1 MGQINIDF
9 QNKNQINATYT
20 KLTLNEYISKPFS
33 AVIECNIPK
42 KDTGSSNEFISNPL
56 SYINEHVYIKVSQK
70 NSNGMISYRY
80 ISGKITNILYKGI
93 FKKDNKNNLYV
104 YEITVQHPFVELM
117 KNKKSKSYVKK
128 NIKDIIKEILEENKI
143 GNYDLGN
150 IDDNELINRS
160 DKILIYQHNETDYE
174 FLMRLLLFY
183 GINYYFYHINKKNK
197 ESTDTATLKF
207 IRGAFFDEK
216 FMDSNSDNRYI
227 NKLYLNLDK
236 NDISA
241 GVFNNVIMNYNNSIN
256 LENKGNISLYGFEY
270 GNKAESITQQGQD
283 KADIM
288 QNINASLSYKNN
300 TIKLSSN
307 YVCVG
312 INSKITIKGYLPDES
327 IAKDMYL
334 IKSTTTVYNNS
345 SNEKDTIDI
354 LGFFADSVKQNS
366 GMISEDIENTAALY
380 FDNKI
385 INKEPVYADEVEKS
399 HSKQGIDLFKY
410 KMELLEATVC
420 DKDGNTVK
428 DVNADK
434 DISVDKADIAIPE
447 MCDKDNPTLFY
458 AKLENTN
465 QENNNKTTDNGQSK
479 VIVVNMVMP
488 YGANNYYIYNYP
500 EIGSKILVFYNNA
513 QYYLFG
519 YVPNVS
525 SIISNQGPLK
535 HSYLYAGTPE
545 RNYIYFEQQG
555 YEKKYIRKLI
565 HQGLIDSFMEE
576 AYSFINMT
584 CIKKF
589 YEEDKKQYKVNNKD
603 KDFTVKKWCA
613 KLKAEYDNQIKNKN
627 DKQDELKKLMV
638 DENKNSKNIEDLK
651 GDIKG
656 LETSIETIESEIKEA
671 EEKILEIFVKT
682 KEEINNM
689 ISTMEQDK
697 AAKYK
702 EEQNKKI
709 DEYLSSY
716 DSINMHSS
724 AVDINGKSYVD
735 IKGNNGLYLYSN
747 ANGMEISGADGSI
760 NIKAEKSI
768 KLSVG
773 SHFIE
778 IDEDRISLVARKW
791 MHAAGPTDS
800 SIFLESISG
809 VDINGLSC
817 SMNGLFSSSMNDAYG
832 GLIETNIGSSSIHGF
847 SSEICTLP
855 GYKGVVKTSKNIIK
869 LANQLGSIAN
879 SSVNKYINYALD
891 SGLQTF
897 SSILKI
903 KNLLNDKPKSLSDKV
918 KIVVDFLELIF
929 DAMDRVVTIMELE
942 DPSYMHDKAK
952 KDSRASK
959 RDVTRLFLMTTKILT
974 ATTLFGLLLKKCGM
988 VQEGKLEITG
998 EDLNIEVKKLTIVSE
1013 TKEEYSSAISKLGK
1027 LIDPPPAQTSDNPAS
1042 TNLASTNTASTDGT
1056 ANGTT

>member
-93 FKKDNKNNLYV
+93 FKKDDKNNLYV

-227 NKLYLNLDK
+227 NKLHLNLDK

-428 DVNADK
+428 DVNTDK
-434 DISVDKADIAIPE
+434 DLSVDKEDIAIPE

-465 QENNNKTTDNGQSK
+465 QENNNNKTTDNGQSK
-479 VIVVNMVMP
+479 VIEVNMVMP

-535 HSYLYAGTPE
+535 NSYLYTGTPD
-545 RNYIYFEQQG
+545 RNYIYFEQA
-555 YEKKYIRKLI
+555 YDKHIAKLI
-565 HQGLIDSFMEE
+565 YRAAIDSFMEK
-576 AYSFINMT
+576 AYSFINVT
-584 CIKKF
+584 CIQKF
-589 YEEDKKQYKVNNKD
+589 YEEDTSLYSVNKKQETM
-603 KDFTVKKWCA
+603 TVKKWCA

-627 DKQDELKKLMV
+627 DKQDELKILAKN
-638 DENKNSKNIEDLK
+638 ENKDDKKIKELNE
-651 GDIKG
+651 DIKKI
-656 LETSIETIESEIKEA
+656 ETSIETIESEIKDAEA
-671 EEKILEIFVKT
+671 KIREIFIHT
-682 KEEINNM
+682 KSEI
-689 ISTMEQDK
+689 DK
-697 AAKYK
+697 IKDKMYK
-702 EEQNKKI
+702 DQANSYKVEQNRKI

-724 AVDINGKSYVD
+724 AVDINGKNYID

-791 MHAAGPTDS
+791 MKSAGPTDS

-832 GLIETNIGSSSIHGF
+832 GSIETSIGSSSIQGF
-847 SSEICTLP
+847 NSGIHTLP
-855 GYKGVVKTSKNIIK
+855 GYKGVMNISKNMSKLINQLVSIGTGEENRFWNYTVDSIAQAINSIIKSILTYKNWSNNKNKVKTIFELI
-869 LANQLGSIAN
+869 
-879 SSVNKYINYALD
+879 
-891 SGLQTF
+891 
-897 SSILKI
+897 
-903 KNLLNDKPKSLSDKV
+903 
-918 KIVVDFLELIF
+918 ELIF

-959 RDVTRLFLMTTKILT
+959 RDATRLFLMTTKIVT
-974 ATTLFGLLLKKCGM
+974 ATTIFGLLLKKCGM
-988 VQEGKLEITG
+988 VREGQLEITG
-998 EDLNIEVKKLTIVSE
+998 EDLNIEVANIKIVAEEKK
-1013 TKEEYSSAISKLGK
+1013 EYSSPMTTLGK
-1027 LIDPPPAQTSDNPAS
+1027 LIDPSGP
-1042 TNLASTNTASTDGT
+1042 
-1056 ANGTT
+1056 

>member
-42 KDTGSSNEFISNPL
+42 QATGSSNEFISNPL

-93 FKKDNKNNLYV
+93 FKKDDKNNLYV

-236 NDISA
+236 DDVSA
-241 GVFNNVIMNYNNSIN
+241 GVFNNVTMNYNDSIN
-256 LENKGNISLYGFEY
+256 LKNKGNISLYGFEY

-434 DISVDKADIAIPE
+434 DLSVDKADIAIPE

-465 QENNNKTTDNGQSK
+465 QENDNNKTTDNGQSK

-500 EIGSKILVFYNNA
+500 EIGSKILVFYNNE

-525 SIISNQGPLK
+525 SIISNQGPLE
-535 HSYLYAGTPE
+535 HSYLYAGIPK
-545 RNYIYFEQQG
+545 RNYINIEQAYYKHIRTSIYQG
-555 YEKKYIRKLI
+555 S
-565 HQGLIDSFMEE
+565 IDSFMKK

-589 YEEDKKQYKVNNKD
+589 YEEDTSLYSVNQNQE
-603 KDFTVKKWCA
+603 TISVKIWCA

-627 DKQDELKKLMV
+627 DKQAELKELMKN
-638 DENKNSKNIEDLK
+638 ENKDDKKIKELNE
-651 GDIKG
+651 DIKKI
-656 LETSIETIESEIKEA
+656 ETSIETIESEIKEA

-682 KEEINNM
+682 KEDINNI
-689 ISTMEQDK
+689 ISTMEQDE

-709 DEYLSSY
+709 DEYLNSY
-716 DSINMHSS
+716 DSVNVHSGI
-724 AVDINGKSYVD
+724 VDINGKNYID

-791 MHAAGPTDS
+791 MESAGPTDS

-817 SMNGLFSSSMNDAYG
+817 SMNGLFSSSMSDAYG
-832 GLIETNIGSSSIHGF
+832 ASIETSIGSSSIQGF
-847 SSEICTLP
+847 RSGIYTLA
-855 GYKGVVKTSKNIIK
+855 GVKGVMKTIKNMGK
-869 LANQLGSIAN
+869 LASQLGSISKHPACRY
-879 SSVNKYINYALD
+879 VNYSLD
-891 SGLQTF
+891 SGLQAINF
-897 SSILKI
+897 GLKCYDVHTN
-903 KNLLNDKPKSLSDKV
+903 KPESGLDKFKTA
-918 KIVVDFLELIF
+918 IEILELIF
-929 DAMDRVVTIMELE
+929 DVMDRVVTIMELE

-959 RDVTRLFLMTTKILT
+959 RDVTRLFLMTTKIIT

-988 VQEGKLEITG
+988 VQEGQLEITG
-998 EDLNIEVKKLTIVSE
+998 EDIDIQVKNFTTVTEETNQYNGPMTTLTKLFRDQAAYNKTPRVHLRSE
-1013 TKEEYSSAISKLGK
+1013 Y
-1027 LIDPPPAQTSDNPAS
+1027 DRF
-1042 TNLASTNTASTDGT
+1042 
-1056 ANGTT
+1056 

>member
-354 LGFFADSVKQNS
+354 LGFFADNTKENS

-399 HSKQGIDLFKY
+399 HSKQGIDLSKY

-420 DKDGNTVK
+420 DKDGN
-428 DVNADK
+428 ADRE
-434 DISVDKADIAIPE
+434 DIAIPE
-447 MCDKDNPTLFY
+447 MCDKDNPALFY
-458 AKLENTN
+458 AKLENNN
-465 QENNNKTTDNGQSK
+465 QENDNNKTTDNGQSK
-479 VIVVNMVMP
+479 VIEVNMIMP

-519 YVPNVS
+519 YIPNVS
-525 SIISNQGPLK
+525 SIMSNQGPLE

-545 RNYIYFEQQG
+545 RNYIYFEQA
-555 YEKKYIRKLI
+555 YDKHIAKLI
-565 HQGLIDSFMEE
+565 YRAAIDSFMEK
-576 AYSFINMT
+576 AYSFINVT

-589 YEEDKKQYKVNNKD
+589 YEEDTSLYSVNQNQETM
-603 KDFTVKKWCA
+603 TVKIWCA
-613 KLKAEYDNQIKNKN
+613 KLKAEYDKQIKNKN
-627 DKQDELKKLMV
+627 DKQDELKELMKN
-638 DENKNSKNIEDLK
+638 ENKDDKKIKELNE
-651 GDIKG
+651 DIKKI
-656 LETSIETIESEIKEA
+656 ETSIETIESEIKDAEA
-671 EEKILEIFVKT
+671 KIREIFLHT
-682 KEEINNM
+682 KGEI
-689 ISTMEQDK
+689 DK
-697 AAKYK
+697 IKDKMYK
-702 EEQNKKI
+702 DQANSYKVEQNKKI

-724 AVDINGKSYVD
+724 AVDINGKNYID

-791 MHAAGPTDS
+791 MKSAGPTDS

-817 SMNGLFSSSMNDAYG
+817 SMNGVFSSSMNDAYG
-832 GLIETNIGSSSIHGF
+832 GLIETSIGSSSIQGF
-847 SSEICTLP
+847 NSGIHTLP
-855 GYKGVVKTSKNIIK
+855 GYKGVINISKNMSNLINQLVSIGTGEENRFWNYTVDSIAQATNSIIESILTYKNWSDNKNKVKTIFELI
-869 LANQLGSIAN
+869 
-879 SSVNKYINYALD
+879 
-891 SGLQTF
+891 
-897 SSILKI
+897 
-903 KNLLNDKPKSLSDKV
+903 
-918 KIVVDFLELIF
+918 ELIF

-959 RDVTRLFLMTTKILT
+959 RDATRLFLMTTKIVT
-974 ATTLFGLLLKKCGM
+974 ATTIFGLLLNKCGM

-998 EDLNIEVKKLTIVSE
+998 KDLNIEVANISIVAEEKK
-1013 TKEEYSSAISKLGK
+1013 EYSSPMSKLVD
-1027 LIDPPPAQTSDNPAS
+1027 LIDPSNTQTNNTSS
-1042 TNLASTNTASTDGT
+1042 TSGTNV
-1056 ANGTT
+1056 

>member
-42 KDTGSSNEFISNPL
+42 QATGSSNEFISNPL

-150 IDDNELINRS
+150 IGDNELINRS

-236 NDISA
+236 NDVSA
-241 GVFNNVIMNYNNSIN
+241 GVFNNVIMNYNDSIN

-354 LGFFADSVKQNS
+354 LGFFADNTKENS

-434 DISVDKADIAIPE
+434 DLSVDKEDIAIPE

-465 QENNNKTTDNGQSK
+465 QENDNNKTTDNGQSK

-525 SIISNQGPLK
+525 PIISNQGPLK

-589 YEEDKKQYKVNNKD
+589 YEEDKKKYKVNNED

-613 KLKAEYDNQIKNKN
+613 KLKAEYDNQIKDKN
-627 DKQDELKKLMV
+627 DKQDELKKLMD
-638 DENKNSKNIEDLK
+638 DENKNSEKIKDLK

-656 LETSIETIESEIKEA
+656 LETSIETIESKIKEA
-671 EEKILEIFVKT
+671 EEEILEIFVKT
-682 KEEINNM
+682 KEEINNI

-697 AAKYK
+697 ATKYK

-791 MHAAGPTDS
+791 MKSAGPTDS

-817 SMNGLFSSSMNDAYG
+817 SMNGVFSSSMNDAYG
-832 GLIETNIGSSSIHGF
+832 GSIETSIGSSSIQGF
-847 SSEICTLP
+847 NSGIHTLP
-855 GYKGVVKTSKNIIK
+855 GYKGAINISKNMSKLINQLVSIGTGEKNRFWNYTVDSVAQATNSIIKSILTYKNWSDNKNKVKTIFELI
-869 LANQLGSIAN
+869 
-879 SSVNKYINYALD
+879 
-891 SGLQTF
+891 
-897 SSILKI
+897 
-903 KNLLNDKPKSLSDKV
+903 
-918 KIVVDFLELIF
+918 ELIF
-929 DAMDRVVTIMELE
+929 EAMDRVVTIMELE

-952 KDSRASK
+952 FKSRASK
-959 RDVTRLFLMTTKILT
+959 RDATRLFLMTTKIVT
-974 ATTLFGLLLKKCGM
+974 ATTIFGLLLKKYGM
-988 VQEGKLEITG
+988 WREGQLEITG

-1013 TKEEYSSAISKLGK
+1013 TKEEYSSAISQLGN
-1027 LIDPPPAQTSDNPAS
+1027 LIDPRPTQTGGNGASTNPAS
-1042 TNLASTNTASTDGT
+1042 TNPASTDGT

>member
-227 NKLYLNLDK
+227 NKLHLNLDK

-428 DVNADK
+428 DVNTDK
-434 DISVDKADIAIPE
+434 DLSVDKEDIAIPE

-465 QENNNKTTDNGQSK
+465 QENNNNKTTDNGQSK
-479 VIVVNMVMP
+479 VIEVNMVMP

-535 HSYLYAGTPE
+535 NSYLYTGTPD
-545 RNYIYFEQQG
+545 RNYIYFEQA
-555 YEKKYIRKLI
+555 YDKHIAKLI
-565 HQGLIDSFMEE
+565 YRAAIDSFMEK
-576 AYSFINMT
+576 AYSFINVT
-584 CIKKF
+584 CIQKF
-589 YEEDKKQYKVNNKD
+589 YEEDTSLYSVNKKQETM
-603 KDFTVKKWCA
+603 TVKKWCA

-627 DKQDELKKLMV
+627 DKQDELKILAKN
-638 DENKNSKNIEDLK
+638 ENKDDKKIKELNE
-651 GDIKG
+651 DIKKI
-656 LETSIETIESEIKEA
+656 ETSIETIESEIKDAEA
-671 EEKILEIFVKT
+671 KIREIFIHT
-682 KEEINNM
+682 KSEI
-689 ISTMEQDK
+689 DK
-697 AAKYK
+697 IKDKMYK
-702 EEQNKKI
+702 DQANSYKVEQNRKI

-724 AVDINGKSYVD
+724 AVDINGKNYID

-791 MHAAGPTDS
+791 MKSAGPTDS

-832 GLIETNIGSSSIHGF
+832 GSIETSIGSSSIQGF
-847 SSEICTLP
+847 NSGIHTLP
-855 GYKGVVKTSKNIIK
+855 GYKGVMNISKNMSKLINQLVSIGTGEENRFWNYTVDSIAQAINSIIKSILTYKNWSNNKNKVKTIFELI
-869 LANQLGSIAN
+869 
-879 SSVNKYINYALD
+879 
-891 SGLQTF
+891 
-897 SSILKI
+897 
-903 KNLLNDKPKSLSDKV
+903 
-918 KIVVDFLELIF
+918 ELIF

-959 RDVTRLFLMTTKILT
+959 RDATRLFLMTTKIVT
-974 ATTLFGLLLKKCGM
+974 ATTIFGLLLKKCGM
-988 VQEGKLEITG
+988 VREGQLEITG
-998 EDLNIEVKKLTIVSE
+998 EDLNIEVANIKIVAEEKK
-1013 TKEEYSSAISKLGK
+1013 EYSSPMTTLGK
-1027 LIDPPPAQTSDNPAS
+1027 LIDPSGP
-1042 TNLASTNTASTDGT
+1042 
-1056 ANGTT
+1056 

>member
-150 IDDNELINRS
+150 IDDSELINRS

-197 ESTDTATLKF
+197 ESTNTATLKF

-354 LGFFADSVKQNS
+354 LGFFADNTKENS

-399 HSKQGIDLFKY
+399 HSKQGIDLSKY

-420 DKDGNTVK
+420 DKDGN
-428 DVNADK
+428 ADRE
-434 DISVDKADIAIPE
+434 DIAIPE
-447 MCDKDNPTLFY
+447 MCDKGNPALFY
-458 AKLENTN
+458 AKLENNN
-465 QENNNKTTDNGQSK
+465 QENDNNKTTDNGQSK
-479 VIVVNMVMP
+479 VIEVNMIMP

-519 YVPNVS
+519 YIPNVS
-525 SIISNQGPLK
+525 SIMSNQGPLE

-545 RNYIYFEQQG
+545 RNYIYFEQA
-555 YEKKYIRKLI
+555 YDKHIAKLI
-565 HQGLIDSFMEE
+565 YRAAIDSFMEK
-576 AYSFINMT
+576 AYSFINVT

-589 YEEDKKQYKVNNKD
+589 YEEDTSLYSVNQNQETM
-603 KDFTVKKWCA
+603 TVKIWCA
-613 KLKAEYDNQIKNKN
+613 KLKAEYDKQIKNKN
-627 DKQDELKKLMV
+627 DKQDELKELMKN
-638 DENKNSKNIEDLK
+638 ENKDDKKIKELNE
-651 GDIKG
+651 DIKKI
-656 LETSIETIESEIKEA
+656 ETSIETIESEIKDAEA
-671 EEKILEIFVKT
+671 KIREIFLHT
-682 KEEINNM
+682 KGEI
-689 ISTMEQDK
+689 DK
-697 AAKYK
+697 IKDKMYK
-702 EEQNKKI
+702 DQANSYKVEQNKKI

-724 AVDINGKSYVD
+724 AVDINGKNYID

-791 MHAAGPTDS
+791 MKSAGPTDS

-817 SMNGLFSSSMNDAYG
+817 SMNGVFSSSMNDAYG
-832 GLIETNIGSSSIHGF
+832 GLIETSIGSSSIQGF
-847 SSEICTLP
+847 NSGIHTLP
-855 GYKGVVKTSKNIIK
+855 GYKGVINISKNMSNLINQLVSIGTGEENRFWNYTVDSIAQATNSIIESILTYKNWSDNKNKVKTIFELI
-869 LANQLGSIAN
+869 
-879 SSVNKYINYALD
+879 
-891 SGLQTF
+891 
-897 SSILKI
+897 
-903 KNLLNDKPKSLSDKV
+903 
-918 KIVVDFLELIF
+918 ELIF

-959 RDVTRLFLMTTKILT
+959 RDATRLFLMTTKIVT
-974 ATTLFGLLLKKCGM
+974 ATTIFGLLLNKCGM

-998 EDLNIEVKKLTIVSE
+998 KDLNIEVANISIVAEEKK
-1013 TKEEYSSAISKLGK
+1013 EYSSPMSKLVD
-1027 LIDPPPAQTSDNPAS
+1027 LIDPSNTQTNNTSS
-1042 TNLASTNTASTDGT
+1042 TSGTNV
-1056 ANGTT
+1056 

>member
-42 KDTGSSNEFISNPL
+42 QATGSSDEFISNPL

-150 IDDNELINRS
+150 IGDNELINRS

-197 ESTDTATLKF
+197 ESTNTATLKF

-236 NDISA
+236 NDVSA
-241 GVFNNVIMNYNNSIN
+241 GVFNNVIMNYNDSIN

-354 LGFFADSVKQNS
+354 LGFFDDSVKQNS

-385 INKEPVYADEVEKS
+385 INKEPVYVDEVEKS

-434 DISVDKADIAIPE
+434 DLSVDKEDIAIPE
-447 MCDKDNPTLFY
+447 MCDKGNPALFY
-458 AKLENTN
+458 AKLENNN
-465 QENNNKTTDNGQSK
+465 QENDNNKTTDNGQSK
-479 VIVVNMVMP
+479 VIVVNMIMP

-519 YVPNVS
+519 YIPNVS
-525 SIISNQGPLK
+525 SIMSNQGPLE

-545 RNYIYFEQQG
+545 RNYIYFEQA
-555 YEKKYIRKLI
+555 YDKHIAKLI
-565 HQGLIDSFMEE
+565 YRAAIDSFMEK

-589 YEEDKKQYKVNNKD
+589 YEEDTSLYSVNQNQETM
-603 KDFTVKKWCA
+603 TVKIWCA
-613 KLKAEYDNQIKNKN
+613 KLKAEYDKQIKNKN
-627 DKQDELKKLMV
+627 DKQDELKELMKN
-638 DENKNSKNIEDLK
+638 ENKDDKKIKELNE
-651 GDIKG
+651 DIKKI
-656 LETSIETIESEIKEA
+656 ETSIETIESEIKDAEA
-671 EEKILEIFVKT
+671 KIREIFLHT
-682 KEEINNM
+682 KGEI
-689 ISTMEQDK
+689 DK
-697 AAKYK
+697 IKDKMYK
-702 EEQNKKI
+702 DQANSYKVEQNKKI

-724 AVDINGKSYVD
+724 AVDINGKNYID

-791 MHAAGPTDS
+791 MESAGPTDS

-817 SMNGLFSSSMNDAYG
+817 SMNGLFSSSMSDAYG
-832 GLIETNIGSSSIHGF
+832 ASIETSIGSSSIQGF
-847 SSEICTLP
+847 RSGIYTLA
-855 GYKGVVKTSKNIIK
+855 GLKGVMKTIKNMTK
-869 LANQLGSIAN
+869 LANQLISIGTGEENRFWNYFADSALQAIN
-879 SSVNKYINYALD
+879 FGLKCYDVHTNKPE
-891 SGLQTF
+891 SGL
-897 SSILKI
+897 
-903 KNLLNDKPKSLSDKV
+903 DKFKTA
-918 KIVVDFLELIF
+918 IEILELIF
-929 DAMDRVVTIMELE
+929 DVMDRVVTIMELE
-942 DPSYMHDKAK
+942 DPSYMHHKVNG
-952 KDSRASK
+952 ASK
-959 RDVTRLFLMTTKILT
+959 RDITRLFLMTTKIIT
-974 ATTLFGLLLKKCGM
+974 ATTLFGLLLKKCGKWR
-988 VQEGKLEITG
+988 EGQLEITG

-1013 TKEEYSSAISKLGK
+1013 TKEEYSSPISELGN
-1027 LIDPPPAQTSDNPAS
+1027 LIDPRPTQTGDNGASTNPAS
-1042 TNLASTNTASTDGT
+1042 TNPASTN
-1056 ANGTT
+1056 GTT

>member
-241 GVFNNVIMNYNNSIN
+241 GVFNNVIMNYNDSIN

-428 DVNADK
+428 EVNADK
-434 DISVDKADIAIPE
+434 DLSVDKEDIAIPE

-465 QENNNKTTDNGQSK
+465 QENDNNKTTDNGQSK

-500 EIGSKILVFYNNA
+500 KKGSKILVFYNNA

-519 YVPNVS
+519 YIPNVS
-525 SIISNQGPLK
+525 SIMSNQGPLE

-545 RNYIYFEQQG
+545 RNYINIEQA
-555 YEKKYIRKLI
+555 YYKHIRTSIYK
-565 HQGLIDSFMEE
+565 GSIDSFMKK

-589 YEEDKKQYKVNNKD
+589 YEEDTSLYSVNQNKE
-603 KDFTVKKWCA
+603 TISVKIWCA

-627 DKQDELKKLMV
+627 DKQAELKILMKN
-638 DENKNSKNIEDLK
+638 ENKDDKKIKELNE
-651 GDIKG
+651 DIKKI
-656 LETSIETIESEIKEA
+656 ETSIETIESEIKEA

-682 KEEINNM
+682 KEDINNI
-689 ISTMEQDK
+689 ISTMEQDE

-709 DEYLSSY
+709 DEYLNSY
-716 DSINMHSS
+716 DSVNVHSGI
-724 AVDINGKSYVD
+724 VDVNGKNYID

-832 GLIETNIGSSSIHGF
+832 ASIETSIGSSSIQGF
-847 SSEICTLP
+847 RSGIYTLA
-855 GYKGVVKTSKNIIK
+855 GVKGLMKTIKNMTK
-869 LANQLGSIAN
+869 LANQLGSISKSPAN
-879 SSVNKYINYALD
+879 RHVNYSLD
-891 SGLQTF
+891 SGLQAINF
-897 SSILKI
+897 GLKCYDVH
-903 KNLLNDKPKSLSDKV
+903 KNKPKSGLDKFETA
-918 KIVVDFLELIF
+918 IEILELIF
-929 DAMDRVVTIMELE
+929 DVMDRVVTIMELE

-959 RDVTRLFLMTTKILT
+959 RDATRLFLMTTKIIT

-998 EDLNIEVKKLTIVSE
+998 KDIDIQVKNFTTVTEETNKYNGPMTTLT
-1013 TKEEYSSAISKLGK
+1013 TLFKEKEKSN
-1027 LIDPPPAQTSDNPAS
+1027 NP
-1042 TNLASTNTASTDGT
+1042 
-1056 ANGTT
+1056 